1 MNSINSIDALT
12 LKLLTSKK
20 RYNHYLASAD
30 PDRSAAVQNYYKKVH
45 KNTGRIKEMLGKYL
59 ENPETE
65 TTNDIDDAVETCFK
79 VLIKHFEMQDFE
91 EKCAKNN
98 YDATD
103 SSDED
108 DKVFAGEDTNE
119 DPEGEEGEGAGAAE
133 VDEEEVTKVENPLP
147 TINSFWGKRVYKSR
161 K

>member
-1 MNSINSIDALT
+1 MNDIDALT

-20 RYNHYLASAD
+20 RYNTYLASAD
-30 PDRSAAVQNYYKKVH
+30 PDRSAVVQDYYKKVQ
-45 KNTGRIKEMLGKYL
+45 KNTGRIKEVLGKYL

-65 TTNDIDDAVETCFK
+65 TTNDIDDAIENCFK

-108 DKVFAGEDTNE
+108 DKIFAGNE
-119 DPEGEEGEGAGAAE
+119 EQEEGHEE
-133 VDEEEVTKVENPLP
+133 EEEVTKVENPLP
-147 TINSFWGKRVYKSR
+147 TNMNSFWGKRVYKSR

>member
-1 MNSINSIDALT
+1 MNEIDALT

-20 RYNHYLASAD
+20 RYNNYLASAD
-30 PDRSAAVQNYYKKVH
+30 PDRSAVVQDYYKKVQ
-45 KNTGRIKEMLGKYL
+45 KNTGRIKEVLGKYL

-65 TTNDIDDAVETCFK
+65 TTNDIDDAVENCFK

-108 DKVFAGEDTNE
+108 DKIFAGNE
-119 DPEGEEGEGAGAAE
+119 EQEEEGQQ
-133 VDEEEVTKVENPLP
+133 DEEEAVTKVENPLP
-147 TINSFWGKRVYKSR
+147 ASINSFWGKRVYKSR
-161 K
+161 Q

>member
-1 MNSINSIDALT
+1 MNEIDALT

-20 RYNHYLASAD
+20 RYNNYLASAD
-30 PDRSAAVQNYYKKVH
+30 PDRSAVVQDYYKKVH
-45 KNTGRIKEMLGKYL
+45 KNTGRIKEVLGKYL

-65 TTNDIDDAVETCFK
+65 TTNDIDDAVENCFK

-108 DKVFAGEDTNE
+108 DKIFAGNE
-119 DPEGEEGEGAGAAE
+119 EQEEEGQE
-133 VDEEEVTKVENPLP
+133 VEEEVTKVENPLP
-147 TINSFWGKRVYKSR
+147 ASINSFWGKRVYKSR

>member
-1 MNSINSIDALT
+1 MNEIDALT

-20 RYNHYLASAD
+20 RYNNYLASAD
-30 PDRSAAVQNYYKKVH
+30 PDRSAVVQDYYKKVQ
-45 KNTGRIKEMLGKYL
+45 KNTGRIKEVLGKYL

-65 TTNDIDDAVETCFK
+65 TTNDIDDAVENCFK

-108 DKVFAGEDTNE
+108 DKIFAGNE
-119 DPEGEEGEGAGAAE
+119 EQEEEGQEE
-133 VDEEEVTKVENPLP
+133 EEEVTKVENPLP
-147 TINSFWGKRVYKSR
+147 ASINSFWGKRVYKSR
-161 K
+161 Q

>member
-1 MNSINSIDALT
+1 MNEIDALT

-20 RYNHYLASAD
+20 RYNNYLASAD
-30 PDRSAAVQNYYKKVH
+30 PDRSAVVQDYYKKVQ
-45 KNTGRIKEMLGKYL
+45 KNTGRIKEVLGKYL

-65 TTNDIDDAVETCFK
+65 TTNDIDDAVENCFK

-108 DKVFAGEDTNE
+108 DKIFAGNE
-119 DPEGEEGEGAGAAE
+119 EQEEEGQE
-133 VDEEEVTKVENPLP
+133 VEEQVTKVENPLP
-147 TINSFWGKRVYKSR
+147 ASINSFWGKRVYKSR

>member
-1 MNSINSIDALT
+1 MNEIDALT

-20 RYNHYLASAD
+20 RYNNYLASAD
-30 PDRSAAVQNYYKKVH
+30 PDRSAVVQDYYKKVQ
-45 KNTGRIKEMLGKYL
+45 KNTGRIKEVLGKYL

-65 TTNDIDDAVETCFK
+65 TTNDIDDAVENCFK

-108 DKVFAGEDTNE
+108 DKIFAGNE
-119 DPEGEEGEGAGAAE
+119 EQEEEGQE
-133 VDEEEVTKVENPLP
+133 VEEEVTKVENPLP
-147 TINSFWGKRVYKSR
+147 ASINSFWGKRVYKSR
-161 K
+161 Q